1 MIRGKRVLDAQAIL
15 DFIPKGATGPIK
27 KTLNSAVAS
36 AKNNLQADES
46 NLYISK
52 ISVDE
57 GPKFKRFRPRA
68 RGRAFPI
75 QKKTSHIVLELDEI
89 TQDVTRKPAKSPKG
103 IQAGPPQSSEAGLGG
118 KERTIQEKPRF
129 RPERDTAKARTVT
142 GVRRMF
148 RRIAI

>member
-1 MIRGKRVLDAQAIL
+1 MIRGKQVKDAQAIL
-15 DFIPKGATGPIK
+15 DFITKGATDPIK

-36 AKNNLQADES
+36 AKNNSQADES

-57 GPKFKRFRPRA
+57 GPKFKRYRPRA

-89 TQDVTRKPAKSPKG
+89 TPGGEEQKKSKGRKTE
-103 IQAGPPQSSEAGLGG
+103 QATPDTSI
-118 KERTIQEKPRF
+118 KERIIQEKPRF
-129 RPERDTAKARTVT
+129 RPERDTAKAGTST

-148 RRIAI
+148 RRKAV